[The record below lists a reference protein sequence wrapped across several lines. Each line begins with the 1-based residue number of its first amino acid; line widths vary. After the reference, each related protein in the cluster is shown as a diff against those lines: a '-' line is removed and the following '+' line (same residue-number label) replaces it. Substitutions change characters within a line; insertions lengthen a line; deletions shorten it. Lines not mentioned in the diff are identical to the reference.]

1 MLFNP
6 NLRVFLTIIIL
17 AAVAR
22 ALTPGVV
29 LVRTHHETMGLAS
42 VSICRAE
49 KDIHLGHP
57 NVRLRKRD
65 MDKFA
70 NTPQHSKLELEDAKD
85 SNYLSKATPSSPSLT
100 TVDLTP
106 AKLKSSCYLGTF
118 QAPLLE
124 DCEVVI
130 RAQLYNSTG
139 SLQASPG
146 DYVFVSYGTCAT
158 VFQNPQN
165 SNYTIQYNWA
175 ELGYLGGKLAGRCLL
190 PEDHSMGGTAV
201 FDTYLGHTY
210 PDVIISLQR
219 FDDRDFIIPE

>member
-1 MLFNP
+1 MS
-6 NLRVFLTIIIL
+6 NLRLLFTIISL
-17 AAVAR
+17 AAIAR
-22 ALTPGVV
+22 AQLVGSDVV
-29 LVRTHHETMGLAS
+29 LVRTSHQSMGKAS
-42 VSICRAE
+42 VSYCREMTRQHHKRELDQDANP
-49 KDIHLGHP
+49 GHRRHKSEP
-57 NVRLRKRD
+57 EGVK
-65 MDKFA
+65 
-70 NTPQHSKLELEDAKD
+70 P
-85 SNYLSKATPSSPSLT
+85 SNHTSAPTPSSPPLT

-106 AKLKSSCYLGTF
+106 AKLNTACYPGTF

-139 SLQASPG
+139 SLQVSPG

-158 VFQNPQN
+158 VFQNPQY
-165 SNYTIQYNWA
+165 SKYSLQYNWA
-175 ELGYLGGKLAGRCLL
+175 ELGYVGGKLAGRCLL

-201 FDTYLGHTY
+201 FDTYLGRTY